1 MPRLA
6 ERAGCGQPRAGFDPV
21 NLPAALELG
30 RVSNL
35 PTVWTNMLAGI
46 VLGGGGGTPG
56 LIALVILALT
66 LFYTGGMFLNDAFDR
81 EIDAR
86 ERPGRPIPSGR
97 ASAVSVFSWGFGML
111 GGGLLLLLAA
121 GYAIEGGTGWR
132 PAAAGLALAGAIVLY
147 NAWHKGNP
155 ISPLIMG
162 LCRMLVY
169 VTAGYAVARDLPT
182 GLFLGAGVLLC
193 YLIGLT
199 FAAKQ
204 ENLNRIKNL
213 WPLAFLA
220 VPFVYAPAA
229 LGLDG
234 AGMAIYA
241 GLAAWVL
248 YALSFLVI
256 PLRINVPR
264 AVVSLLAG
272 ICLLDALLIA
282 GSGNTTLAWLA
293 VAGFPLTLFLQRWV
307 SGT

>member
-6 ERAGCGQPRAGFDPV
+6 EGTRSGQPRAGPGLLNWPV
-21 NLPAALELG
+21 ALELG

-35 PTVWTNMLAGI
+35 PTVWTNVLAGI
-46 VLGGGGGTPG
+46 VLSGGGGAPG
-56 LIALVILALT
+56 LIVLLLASLT
-66 LFYTGGMFLNDAFDR
+66 LLYTGGMFLNDAFDR

-97 ASAVSVFSWGFGML
+97 ISAAAVFSWGFGML
-111 GGGLLLLLAA
+111 GGGVLLLLAA
-121 GYAIEGGTGWR
+121 GYTITDSAEWR

-147 NAWHKGNP
+147 DAWHKGNP
-155 ISPLIMG
+155 VSPLIMG

-169 VTAGYAVARDLPT
+169 VTAGYAVASALPAP
-182 GLFLGAGVLLC
+182 LFLGAGVLLC

-204 ENLNRIKNL
+204 ENLNRITNL
-213 WPLAFLA
+213 WPLLFLA
-220 VPFVYAPAA
+220 VPFVYAPAVP
-229 LGLDG
+229 GLDG

-241 GLAAWVL
+241 GFAAWVL
-248 YALSFLVI
+248 YALSFLVV
-256 PLRINVPR
+256 PSRINVPR

-272 ICLLDALLIA
+272 ICLLDALLISA
-282 GSGNTTLAWLA
+282 SGGQTLAWLA

>member
-1 MPRLA
+1 MLRLA
-6 ERAGCGQPRAGFDPV
+6 ERAGCGQPQAGFDLVNWPV
-21 NLPAALELG
+21 ALELG

-35 PTVWTNMLAGI
+35 PTVWTNVLAGI
-46 VLGGGGGTPG
+46 VLSGGAGSPG

-66 LFYTGGMFLNDAFDR
+66 LFYVGGMFLNDAFDR
-81 EIDAR
+81 EVDAR
-86 ERPGRPIPSGR
+86 ERPDRPIPSGR
-97 ASAVSVFSWGFGML
+97 VSAPVVFSWGFGML
-111 GGGLLLLLAA
+111 AGGLLLLLAA
-121 GYAIEGGTGWR
+121 GHAIEGGTGWR
-132 PAAAGLALAGAIVLY
+132 PAAAGLALAGSITLY

-155 ISPLIMG
+155 VSPLIMG

-169 VTAGYAVARDLPT
+169 VTAGYAVARDLPA

-204 ENLNRIKNL
+204 ENLNRITNL
-213 WPLAFLA
+213 WPLLFLA
-220 VPFVYAPAA
+220 APFVYAPAA
-229 LGLDG
+229 LGLDW

-241 GLAAWVL
+241 VFAAWVL
-248 YALSFLVI
+248 YALSFLLT
-256 PLRINVPR
+256 PSRRNVPR

-272 ICLLDALLIA
+272 ICLLDALLISA
-282 GSGNTTLAWLA
+282 SGGQALAWLA

>member
-6 ERAGCGQPRAGFDPV
+6 ERAGYGQPRTGLDSV
-21 NLPAALELG
+21 NWPAALELG

-35 PTVWTNMLAGI
+35 PTVWTNVLAGI
-46 VLGGGGGTPG
+46 VLSGGGGSPA
-56 LIALVILALT
+56 LIVLLLASLT
-66 LFYTGGMFLNDAFDR
+66 LLYTGGMFLNDAFDR

-86 ERPGRPIPSGR
+86 ERPGRAIPSGR
-97 ASAVSVFSWGFGML
+97 VSAAAVFAWGFGML
-111 GGGLLLLLAA
+111 GGGVALLLAA
-121 GYAIEGGTGWR
+121 GYTVAGLAEWR

-155 ISPLIMG
+155 IGPFIMG

-169 VTAGYAVARDLPT
+169 VTAGYAVARDLPA

-199 FAAKQ
+199 YAAKQ
-204 ENLNRIKNL
+204 ENLNRITNL
-213 WPLAFLA
+213 WPLLFLA

-229 LGLDG
+229 LGLEW

-248 YALSFLVI
+248 YALSFLVV
-256 PLRINVPR
+256 PSRINVPR

-272 ICLLDALLIA
+272 ICLLDALLISA
-282 GSGNTTLAWLA
+282 SGGQTLAWLA
-293 VAGFPLTLFLQRWV
+293 VVGFPLTLFLQRWV

>member
-1 MPRLA
+1 MNW
-6 ERAGCGQPRAGFDPV
+6 PV
-21 NLPAALELG
+21 ALELG

-35 PTVWTNMLAGI
+35 PTVWTNVLAGL
-46 VLGGGGGTPG
+46 VLSGGGGGAPG
-56 LIALVILALT
+56 LIVLLLASLT
-66 LFYTGGMFLNDAFDR
+66 LLYTGGMFLNDAFDR

-97 ASAVSVFSWGFGML
+97 VSAATVFSWGFGML
-111 GGGLLLLLAA
+111 AGGVLLLLAA
-121 GYAIEGGTGWR
+121 GYTIADSAEWR
-132 PAAAGLALAGAIVLY
+132 PAAAGLALAGAIILY

-169 VTAGYAVARDLPT
+169 VTAGYAVASALPAP
-182 GLFLGAGVLLC
+182 LFLGAGVLLC

-204 ENLNRIKNL
+204 ENLNRITNL
-213 WPLAFLA
+213 WPLLFLV
-220 VPFVYAPAA
+220 VPFVYAPAVP
-229 LGLDG
+229 GLDG

-248 YALSFLVI
+248 YALSFLVV
-256 PLRINVPR
+256 PSRINVPR

-272 ICLLDALLIA
+272 ICLLDALLISA
-282 GSGNTTLAWLA
+282 SGGQTLAWLA